1 MPSAPSGPAV
11 GTVVWGVVVL
21 AVGVLLGAREVVDL
35 RVDVSLAVPVGMV
48 VAGVLLVVGAVVSN
62 LRRDRRDA

>member
-1 MPSAPSGPAV
+1 MSSAPSGPAV

-35 RVDVSLAVPVGMV
+35 RVDMSLAVPVGMV
-48 VAGVLLVVGAVVSN
+48 VAGALLVVGAVASN